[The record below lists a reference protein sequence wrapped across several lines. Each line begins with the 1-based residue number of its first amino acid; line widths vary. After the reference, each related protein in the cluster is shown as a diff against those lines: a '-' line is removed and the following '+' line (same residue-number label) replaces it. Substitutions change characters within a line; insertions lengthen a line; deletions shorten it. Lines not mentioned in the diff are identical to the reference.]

1 MLEQL
6 LTVAEQAFAWRFHV
20 LVVDDRSPDGTG
32 ERVVAFGD
40 ERVEL
45 LTGLKRGLGDAYLRG
60 FEYALDV
67 VEADFI
73 VQMDADFSHDPD
85 DVCRL
90 LEGLDEDTDVVIG
103 SRYVPGGRVDEG
115 WSKWRRLLSWGGNL
129 FARYVA
135 GLYHVRDC
143 TAGFKVLRASV
154 VRAALPF
161 RFRVQGYVFQVAL
174 LHYLIVAGARVKELP
189 ITFADRL
196 RGETKLGMR
205 DVGEF
210 FLHVWSLRLLSHKT
224 FVKFAL
230 TGLSG
235 VFVNLGCFHALFTTG
250 VHRFL
255 ASAVAIEVSILS
267 NFLINNYW
275 TFRRRD
281 VAGPIGVRGLKF
293 NLVSLLTLG
302 ISFST
307 FVALDTLFPDNPPVW
322 HQAAGIVPGAVVNY
336 FANSYWTFRP
346 R

>member
-1 MLEQL
+1 LLEQL

-174 LHYLIVAGARVKELP
+174 LHYL
-189 ITFADRL
+189 
-196 RGETKLGMR
+196 
-205 DVGEF
+205 
-210 FLHVWSLRLLSHKT
+210 
-224 FVKFAL
+224 
-230 TGLSG
+230 
-235 VFVNLGCFHALFTTG
+235 
-250 VHRFL
+250 
-255 ASAVAIEVSILS
+255 
-267 NFLINNYW
+267 
-275 TFRRRD
+275 
-281 VAGPIGVRGLKF
+281 
-293 NLVSLLTLG
+293 
-302 ISFST
+302 
-307 FVALDTLFPDNPPVW
+307 
-322 HQAAGIVPGAVVNY
+322 
-336 FANSYWTFRP
+336 
-346 R
+346 